1 LRCIRGPEEAICP
14 LVRQA
19 RWGLTAH
26 GIAFQDADQRLSI
39 LDLPSGRMARFAPA
53 GQRGDPLFGL
63 TITRDGRRAIYAES
77 EAASSELIMLEGRL
91 FR

>member
-14 LVRQA
+14 LVRQWH
-19 RWGLTAH
+19 WGLTAH
-26 GIAFQDADQRLSI
+26 GIAFQDADQRVSI
-39 LDLPSGRMARFAPA
+39 LDLPSGRVARFAPA